1 MINKQND
8 RLEVK
13 SNPNSIIS
21 ASYQYIKTN
30 IELICLEK
38 KIKTIMIASA
48 VPCAGLN
55 INTANIA
62 LALANSK
69 RRVVIVDCD
78 LHIPSIHQI
87 FKSDFKPGL
96 TNVLVVDEKVSE
108 VMRQANNLNLNL
120 YYIPSGVLPPNPSV
134 LIGSDKMK
142 ALLIDLKKHTDI
154 IILHSP
160 PIIGF
165 ADTLELAR
173 LADGVILVLNA
184 GIVTWDSAKHAK
196 KLLEKIKANILGVIV
211 SNVNPKKEEYYQIFH
226 QYNYKRYYKF

>member
-8 RLEVK
+8 GLVVR

-21 ASYQYIKTN
+21 VSYQYIKTN

-38 KIKTIMIASA
+38 KLKSIMIANA
-48 VPCAGLN
+48 VPYTGLN

-62 LALANSK
+62 LALSNSK
-69 RRVVIVDCD
+69 KRVVIVDCD
-78 LHIPSIHQI
+78 LHVPSIHQI
-87 FKSDFKPGL
+87 FKSDSKPGL

-108 VMRQANNLNLNL
+108 VMRQANKINLNL
-120 YYIPSGVLPPNPSV
+120 YYITSGPLPPNPSV

-142 ALLIDLKKHTDI
+142 VMITDLKKQADI

-184 GIVTWDSAKHAK
+184 GIVTWDIAKQAK
-196 KLLEKIKANILGVIV
+196 ILLERVKANLLGVIIN
-211 SNVNPKKEEYYQIFH
+211 NVNPKQEDYYRFFR
-226 QYNYKRYYKF
+226 QYNYKKYYKL